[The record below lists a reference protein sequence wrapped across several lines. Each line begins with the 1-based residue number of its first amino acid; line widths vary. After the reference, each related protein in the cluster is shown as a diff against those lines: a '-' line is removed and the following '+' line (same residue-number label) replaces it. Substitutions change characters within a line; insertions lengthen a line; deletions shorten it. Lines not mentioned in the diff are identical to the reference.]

1 MNPDDYED
9 AFDKSRREREY
20 IERTI
25 RSLEQSIAF
34 FGSDNKPE
42 RERWIVDDFLT
53 NLGAAPRPEEVIS
66 STDEPPDVLY
76 RDARFEVQEVMDDGR
91 LRHAE
96 LKSEL
101 ARARN
106 ATSIS
111 DLGGGFEPRDMTYA
125 EVLARIHAAAKE
137 KSDHYGP
144 RTCTS
149 LDLLLYVN
157 MQKVFEFIP
166 TPLPDSAMWMPYCFR
181 TVSVTMGRL
190 AGVLY
195 FNKAAP
201 AFLRT
206 GGIRVQSRPT

>member
-1 MNPDDYED
+1 LNESRRLRGCLRQ
-9 AFDKSRREREY
+9 SRREREY

-25 RSLEQSIAF
+25 RRLEQSIAF
-34 FGSDNKPE
+34 FGSHNKAE

-53 NLGAAPRPEEVIS
+53 NLGAFPRPEEVIS
-66 STDEPPDVLY
+66 STEPPDVLY
-76 RDARFEVQEVMDDGR
+76 RDARFEVQEVMDDGQ

-111 DLGGGFEPRDMTYA
+111 DLGGGFGPRDMTYA
-125 EVLARIHAAAKE
+125 EALARIHAAAKE

-149 LDLLLYVN
+149 LALLLYVN
-157 MQKVFEFIP
+157 MQNVFEFIP
-166 TPLPDSAMWMPYCFR
+166 TPLPDSAVWMPYCFR

-195 FNKAAP
+195 FNKTAL